1 MGGTGG
7 DDNGHLE
14 EARMATKA
22 DFSEAEWQAMQRGV
36 TGAGML
42 VSVADQ
48 DFTDTFG
55 ESSAMA
61 KYLSSQRTIGTTALM
76 RELGTTHGTG
86 FGLTARP
93 EEVRAGT
100 VEALRSTLATL
111 QAKAPDEVEPYRQ
124 LVLGI
129 ATAVAEAKGG
139 VKPTEEAALQ
149 LIEEALGAA

>member
-1 MGGTGG
+1 MT
-7 DDNGHLE
+7 
-14 EARMATKA
+14 TKA
-22 DFSEAEWQAMQRGV
+22 DFSEAEWQAMQRGL

-48 DFTDTFG
+48 DFTDAFG

-61 KYLSSQRTIGTTALM
+61 KFLTAQRTVGATELM
-76 RELGTTHGTG
+76 RELGTTRGTG

-100 VEALRSTLATL
+100 LDALRSTVATL

-129 ATAVAEAKGG
+129 AEAVAEAKGG
-139 VKPTEEAALQ
+139 IKPTEEAAMG
-149 LIEEALGAA
+149 IIREALGVA

>member
-1 MGGTGG
+1 
-7 DDNGHLE
+7 
-14 EARMATKA
+14 MAVKA

-42 VSVADQ
+42 VSVSDQ
-48 DFTDTFG
+48 DLSDSFG

-61 KYLSSQRTIGTTALM
+61 KYLSSQRTIGATQLI
-76 RELGTTHGTG
+76 RDLGSTHGTG
-86 FGLTARP
+86 FGIFAKP
-93 EEVRAGT
+93 QEVRDGT
-100 VEALRSTLATL
+100 LDALRSTVVTL

-124 LVLGI
+124 LVLGT

-149 LIEEALGAA
+149 LIREALGSV

>member
-1 MGGTGG
+1 
-7 DDNGHLE
+7 
-14 EARMATKA
+14 MATKA

>member
-1 MGGTGG
+1 
-7 DDNGHLE
+7 
-14 EARMATKA
+14 MATKA

-48 DFTDTFG
+48 DFTDAFG

-61 KYLSSQRTIGTTALM
+61 KYLSSQRTIGATALM

>member
-1 MGGTGG
+1 MT
-7 DDNGHLE
+7 
-14 EARMATKA
+14 TKA

-48 DFTDTFG
+48 DFTDAFG

-61 KYLSSQRTIGTTALM
+61 KYLTAQRTIGTTELM
-76 RELGTTHGTG
+76 RELGATRGTG
-86 FGLTARP
+86 FGLTAKP

-100 VEALRSTLATL
+100 LDALRSTIATL
-111 QAKAPDEVEPYRQ
+111 EARAPEEVEPYRQ

-129 ATAVAEAKGG
+129 AEAVAAAKGG
-139 VKPTEEAALQ
+139 IKPTEEAAVGV
-149 LIEEALGAA
+149 IREALGVA